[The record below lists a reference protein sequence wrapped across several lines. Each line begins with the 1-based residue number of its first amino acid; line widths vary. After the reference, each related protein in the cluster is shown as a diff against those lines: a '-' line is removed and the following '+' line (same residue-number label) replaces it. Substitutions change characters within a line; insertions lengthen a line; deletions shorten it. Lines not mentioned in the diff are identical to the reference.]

1 MCHGTPPPVGKGFA
15 FDCGPHFFGPRLGNL
30 IHHIAKEWKQF
41 WPHDLAATDDQYI
54 LTMPL
59 PGWEVKDVEV
69 SIKGNNIL
77 VETLRPETEKV
88 QDGDDKSLKFLP
100 LTKFWNRPNVH
111 VTVPVEEE
119 IDPESVKAKLARG
132 ILEIR
137 FNKKPG
143 KKIDVIE

>member
-1 MCHGTPPPVGKGFA
+1 MCQGPPHHAGKGFA
-15 FDCGPHFFGPRLGNL
+15 FDCGPSFFGPRLGKL
-30 IHHIAKEWKQF
+30 IHHMAKEWKQF
-41 WPHDLAATDDQYI
+41 WPHDLAETDDQYI
-54 LTMPL
+54 LSMPL

-77 VETLRPETEKV
+77 VETLRPETEKAPETE
-88 QDGDDKSLKFLP
+88 DPHHRFLP
-100 LTKFWNRPNVH
+100 MTKFWNKPNVH